1 MTASE
6 ERIQERIKELA
17 RAQSLDPAD
26 AARLLDAV
34 RPASSRRAARG
45 RGLFSNPFDR
55 WSGETTSLL
64 GVLVALAGLATS
76 RMGVRYDGALDLHV
90 GPRAV
95 PIGVALL
102 DQALAFGLTAVVLW
116 GAARSVS
123 RARFV
128 DVLGAVGLSRAPA
141 VLIAVPLALLIPLL
155 PADPTKPSPA
165 LLVIA
170 LVGVV
175 GVVAQIWLLVLGFR
189 TASGC
194 RGGRLAMSI
203 LGGLVA
209 AEVITKLA
217 LVLVPR

>member
-1 MTASE
+1 MTSSE
-6 ERIQERIKELA
+6 ERIEERIKQLA
-17 RAQSLDPAD
+17 RAQSLDPSD

-34 RPASSRRAARG
+34 RPSSGGPSDRE
-45 RGLFSNPFDR
+45 LFSNPFDR
-55 WSGETTSLL
+55 WSGEVTSLL
-64 GVLVALAGLATS
+64 GLIVALGGLATS

-90 GPRAV
+90 GLRAV

-102 DQALAFGLTAVVLW
+102 DQALAFGLTSVVLW
-116 GAARSVS
+116 AAARSVS
-123 RARFV
+123 RARFI

-141 VLIAVPLALLIPLL
+141 VLIAAPLALLVPLL

-165 LLVIA
+165 LLGIA

-194 RGGRLAMSI
+194 RGGRLAAAV
-203 LGGLVA
+203 LGGLFA
-209 AEVITKLA
+209 AELITKLA
-217 LVLVPR
+217 LVLAPR